1 MSDPRWFSVA
11 GLILD
16 IIGAAIIAVP
26 LVVSKQKAVE
36 VGVMRLSGSTL
47 EENLRLPAVRDR
59 LQQSRLA
66 KWGLGLLTLG
76 FVLQL
81 IGGWPR

>member
-1 MSDPRWFSVA
+1 MSDARWFTVA

-16 IIGAAIIAVP
+16 IIGAVVIAVP
-26 LVVSKQKAVE
+26 LVVSKRKAVE
-36 VGVMRLSGSTL
+36 IGVTRLAGDTPK
-47 EENLRLPAVRDR
+47 ENLQLPAVRDR

-66 KWGLGLLTLG
+66 KWGLGLIALG
-76 FVLQL
+76 FALQL

>member
-1 MSDPRWFSVA
+1 MSDQRWFTVA
-11 GLILD
+11 GLIFD
-16 IIGAAIIAVP
+16 VIGVVIIAVP
-26 LVVSKQKAVE
+26 LVVSKRKAVE
-36 VGVMRLSGSTL
+36 IGAPHFAGDTL

-66 KWGLGLLTLG
+66 KWGLGLIALG

-81 IGGWPR
+81 VGGWPR